1 MLRSSFLL
9 LHIPCKDI
17 YRFFDAFLDKFGL
30 DKIADSINS
39 YTLFSVLTT
48 RYLTGKRKPEEVSM
62 LRSLEKRSRLEKAF
76 AENGDTLYQI
86 QDLPTLI
93 KGDKEDKI
101 NIILQRKDT
110 FKNDDQKYE
119 TFNQIIAALAALKD
133 KFNSGQ

>member
-1 MLRSSFLL
+1 
-9 LHIPCKDI
+9 
-17 YRFFDAFLDKFGL
+17 
-30 DKIADSINS
+30 
-39 YTLFSVLTT
+39 
-48 RYLTGKRKPEEVSM
+48 M